1 MFGLPQASLRLHLD
15 CGPSELVLPRP
26 WTIRTC
32 PSSTVDH
39 PNLSFL
45 DRGPSELVL
54 PRPWTIRTCP
64 SSTVDHPNLSFLDRG
79 PSELVLP
86 RPWTIR
92 TCPSSTVD
100 HPNLSFLDR
109 GPSELATTRPW
120 TIRRYDTTMD
130 QFPDLGLII
139 PKKRTRTSK
148 QKVKTGCLTCKIRHV
163 KCDEHR
169 PVCLRCVHL
178 GKECGGYSHLDRPVS
193 AASPASLK
201 SSPKFASLST
211 PDRLLPNFLIRSPKE
226 RRAIEFFYH
235 KAVPQLSGYFQGR
248 FWSHCLD
255 ELSHD
260 APATRHAI
268 FALSCMYEE
277 DLFGS
282 APSPAADGDS
292 KDFAIA
298 SYNKSIRSLITQ
310 LNHPEQVRSGL
321 TVCILFIC
329 IACLRRDVPVALKHI
344 DGGIKL
350 LAVWR
355 ENYSDL
361 SSDFEFVE
369 GTLLPLLA
377 WLNMVASIFGRPT
390 FDLPALSAKSDQGDP
405 LLKPQATI
413 ADANCS
419 LIDLSDKV
427 LKFMASI
434 EDLKHSP
441 NIPAEILAEQLRLH
455 REFDTWLFRFREV
468 TKTLPP
474 MNSANLMLANHLT
487 IKIFLSACLSPFETV
502 WDQYRAQF
510 EEILALIEQVTDD
523 AHRFP
528 DQKSKEFTFELGIL
542 PSLQF
547 VVGKCRYPLLR
558 RRALKLIRSA
568 PKREC
573 IFDSTYCYALYERV
587 MHIEE
592 ASLGLLPGQIPRD
605 DQLPAETARICH
617 VDCKTS

>member
-1 MFGLPQASLRLHLD
+1 M
-15 CGPSELVLPRP
+15 
-26 WTIRTC
+26 
-32 PSSTVDH
+32 
-39 PNLSFL
+39 SFL

-163 KCDEHR
+163 KW
-169 PVCLRCVHL
+169 
-178 GKECGGYSHLDRPVS
+178 
-193 AASPASLK
+193 
-201 SSPKFASLST
+201 
-211 PDRLLPNFLIRSPKE
+211 
-226 RRAIEFFYH
+226 
-235 KAVPQLSGYFQGR
+235 LSGYFQGR